1 MIVKCGPK
9 DENRILSYIGPD
21 YPFCLYLYLNLK
33 RYGLESER
41 VEAYLQLEGE
51 KITAVMLQYYSCLH
65 LYARDN
71 SFDAAELASFFLEKR
86 CTMLYCR
93 AETAERV
100 YRALPE
106 PLAGRAEVTTGW
118 VARILR
124 LDKEPK
130 GIAQPAESAD
140 FKQVAQL
147 LSADAGIGKSYKF
160 EDLERQLEERN
171 REGYSRNLVIRQGDR
186 VIAHA
191 CTNAELGRISVVAE
205 LIVREEFRNKGF
217 ASEILRD
224 LCGKLLAEG
233 KDVYSFYFVEEARA
247 LHRRIGFEEICRW
260 AKVVIV

>member
-21 YPFCLYLYLNLK
+21 YPFCLYLFLNLK

-106 PLAGRAEVTTGW
+106 SVAGRAEVTTGW

-160 EDLERQLEERN
+160 EDLARQLRERS
-171 REGYSRNLVIRQGDR
+171 REGYSRNLVIKRDGL

-191 CTNAELGRISVVAE
+191 CTNAEMENIAVVAE
-205 LIVREEFRNKGF
+205 LIVREDCRRKGY
-217 ASEILRD
+217 ASEIWRD
-224 LCGKLLAEG
+224 LCGRLLAEG
-233 KDVYSFYFVEEARA
+233 KNVYSFYFSEESRA
-247 LHRRIGFEEICRW
+247 LHKRLGFFEVCEW
-260 AKVVIV
+260 AKIVIV